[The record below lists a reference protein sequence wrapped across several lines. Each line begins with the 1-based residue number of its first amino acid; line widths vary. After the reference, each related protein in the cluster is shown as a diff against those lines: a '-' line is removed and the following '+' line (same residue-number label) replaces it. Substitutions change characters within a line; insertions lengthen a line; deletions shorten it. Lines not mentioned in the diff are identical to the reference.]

1 MMATQHS
8 TRGKKADAAEVEPKA
23 KPELVKEEAPKP
35 AAPAHVEERTYT
47 VPLAKT
53 RYTPYYKR
61 TSRAVKLIR
70 IFFTRHMKAER
81 VIFTKEL
88 NEALWEN
95 GIRNPPRRVKI
106 RATKDDE
113 GNVTLYPSE

>member
-1 MMATQHS
+1 MAAE
-8 TRGKKADAAEVEPKA
+8 RGKRTKKAEAPEEESKT
-23 KPELVKEEAPKP
+23 KPELGKEEGAKP
-35 AAPAHVEERTYT
+35 IAPAQLEERTYT
-47 VPLAKT
+47 VPLSKT

-61 TSRAVKLIR
+61 TPRAVKLIR
-70 IFFTRHMKAER
+70 TFFTRHMKAEK
-81 VIFTKEL
+81 VILTKEL

-113 GNVTLYPSE
+113 GNVTLYPAE

>member
-1 MMATQHS
+1 MATERG
-8 TRGKKADAAEVEPKA
+8 TRSKKGEAAGEELKA
-23 KPELVKEEAPKP
+23 KPESVKEEGPKP
-35 AAPAHVEERTYT
+35 AAPSHLEERTYT
-47 VPLAKT
+47 VPLSKT

-61 TSRAVKLIR
+61 TPRAIQLIKN
-70 IFFTRHMKAER
+70 FFTRHMKAEK
-81 VIFTKEL
+81 VTITKEL

-113 GNVTLYPSE
+113 GNVTLYPAE

>member
-1 MMATQHS
+1 MATQQS
-8 TRGKKADAAEVEPKA
+8 TRGKKADVAEAEPKT
-23 KPELVKEEAPKP
+23 KPELAKEEATKP
-35 AAPAHVEERTYT
+35 AAPAQVEERTYT
-47 VPLAKT
+47 VPLSKT

-61 TSRAVKLIR
+61 TPRAVQLIKN
-70 IFFTRHMKAER
+70 FFTRHMKAER

-95 GIRNPPRRVKI
+95 GIRNPPRKVKI